1 MTNLRNPDDALRALS
16 AHMGRGQPAPQNQ
29 NQSVSDVTSRILGS
43 LIEQSGKSI
52 TAGIPPAHAIQTIM
66 QNPVIA
72 DFLKMATDP
81 TGLGAKTGHDLAM
94 KKIQER
100 ESEIIQKQV
109 EKYIKKNVDQK
120 LAEGVPPEE
129 ILMLTSGNLPEDS
142 DEIQLGFKGGHFDR
156 GPGQRQVPVEQSA
169 EQPGMEQ
176 PGSDKIGEQSA
187 GVLRQLMS
195 GLGSAATRFMEG
207 ASGVGDLKNELA
219 HKLAFEEGKLKLQQ
233 KYGEAP
239 AGLSPEQAIK
249 FSALSAGR
257 NSVDRASQI
266 LLGET
271 NDPRG
276 LLFDTITPNWMTSEQ
291 GQQFNQAID
300 QALQALNSTIGRDDP
315 KGEKFKRME
324 KLYRPKVGDKVSTMR
339 ERLKGLREFFEHGIQ
354 VSDPTGI
361 HQSRGSQMAQ
371 RAEML
376 NALMQER
383 EGLGA

>member
-16 AHMGRGQPAPQNQ
+16 AHMGRGQPAPQKQ

-52 TAGIPPAHAIQTIM
+52 TAGIPPAQAIQTIM
-66 QNPVIA
+66 QNPIIA

-109 EKYIKKNVDQK
+109 EKHIKKNVDQK

-129 ILMLTSGNLPEDS
+129 ILMLTSGNLPDDS

-156 GPGQRQVPVEQSA
+156 GPGQRQVPVEQSE

-187 GVLRQLMS
+187 GVLRQIMS
-195 GLGSAATRFMEG
+195 GIQ
-207 ASGVGDLKNELA
+207 SGLSRALELNFGIS
-219 HKLAFEEGKLKLQQ
+219 HEESLRRRLAFEEGKLKLQQ